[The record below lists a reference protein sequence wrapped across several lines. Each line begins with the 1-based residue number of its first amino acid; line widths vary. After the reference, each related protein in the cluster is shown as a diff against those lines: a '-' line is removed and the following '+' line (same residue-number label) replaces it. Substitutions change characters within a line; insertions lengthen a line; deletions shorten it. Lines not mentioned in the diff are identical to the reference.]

1 MFFSQKISQNSI
13 SACFFSEANRVII
26 SNERLEDEVAYLR
39 RLKMKLAAESKNML
53 LHARTWMNTHAQA
66 KTKELTYVSD

>member
-1 MFFSQKISQNSI
+1 MFFSQKISRNSI
-13 SACFFSEANRVII
+13 SACFFSVTNWPII

-39 RLKMKLAAESKNML
+39 RLKMKPAVESKNML
-53 LHARTWMNTHAQA
+53 LEARTQMNTHAQA